1 MRLHRIHNHFEGPM
15 QLEIDQLLREQES
28 CIVITLQSPRGKT
41 QNVFLVLLNF
51 GHGPVLALQT
61 FLLTLG
67 HLLGIIDQNSTPLI
81 QLLHDLQNGHL
92 DINLHSLL
100 HIRHLADRASNLLG
114 VFLKCGM
121 FVPKTFHQ

>member
-1 MRLHRIHNHFEGPM
+1 MKPTTTH
-15 QLEIDQLLREQES
+15 QLLREQES

-67 HLLGIIDQNSTPLI
+67 HLLQFKENSLVRESRE
-81 QLLHDLQNGHL
+81 H
-92 DINLHSLL
+92 
-100 HIRHLADRASNLLG
+100 
-114 VFLKCGM
+114 
-121 FVPKTFHQ
+121 